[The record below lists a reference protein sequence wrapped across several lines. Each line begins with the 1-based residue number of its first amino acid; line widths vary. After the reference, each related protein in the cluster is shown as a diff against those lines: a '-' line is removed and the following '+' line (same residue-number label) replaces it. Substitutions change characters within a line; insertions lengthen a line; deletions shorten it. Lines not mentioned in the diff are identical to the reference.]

1 MPQCEASGGRVPR
14 GLQPMKRAVWSATC
28 PYKDTASHQERKHGG
43 DPGAGREVTLHDW
56 SILDGAKSEG
66 HFE

>member
-1 MPQCEASGGRVPR
+1 
-14 GLQPMKRAVWSATC
+14 MKRAVWSATC